1 MKHAQIASNGITL
14 HVAELGE
21 GPPVLLC
28 HGFPDVWRGWRGQM
42 EALAQA
48 GYRAI
53 APDMRGYGRSSAP
66 ADPLL
71 YTPFHCVGDL
81 VGLLDALELPTV
93 TIVGHDFGASIA
105 WNAALLRPD
114 RFTAVFGVS
123 VPFLPLGG
131 PSFLQDI
138 ADSGAVGFYM
148 FDLMK
153 PEAAE
158 EWANAKVTY
167 PSFLYWSSGSPPP
180 SERWNPFAGASA
192 MVRPAPV
199 GFPLWANAEDIAY
212 AVAEFERTGFG
223 PGLRYYNSLQPFFD
237 LSGPFKGMVIHQPS
251 FYLVGELD
259 ALHQMRP
266 TSEAQLREGLPG
278 LRGFVEL
285 PGIGHW
291 VNREA
296 PDTFNDALLGF
307 LSGL

>member
-1 MKHAQIASNGITL
+1 MKYSQIASNGITL

-42 EALAQA
+42 EALAAA

-71 YTPFHCVGDL
+71 YTPFHTIGDL
-81 VGLLDALELPTV
+81 VGVLDALELPAVTV
-93 TIVGHDFGASIA
+93 VGHDFGANVA
-105 WNAALLRPD
+105 WTAALLRPD
-114 RFTAVFGVS
+114 RFSAVFGVS

-131 PSFLQDI
+131 RSFLKDV
-138 ADSGAVGFYM
+138 ADSGAPRFYM
-148 FDLMK
+148 FDQMK
-153 PEAAE
+153 PGAAAL
-158 EWANAKVTY
+158 WANAAVTY

-180 SERWNPFAGASA
+180 AERWNPFAGAAA
-192 MVRPAPV
+192 MVRPARVALPE
-199 GFPLWANAEDIAY
+199 WADAEDVAY

-223 PGLRYYNSLQPFFD
+223 PGLSYYNSIQPFFD
-237 LSGPFKGMVIHQPS
+237 LSGPFKGLVIQQPS

-259 ALHQMRP
+259 AVNQMRP
-266 TSEAQLREGLPG
+266 TSEALLREGLPG
-278 LRGFVEL
+278 LRGFLQL

-291 VNREA
+291 VNRES
-296 PDTFNDALLGF
+296 PDAFNDALLGF
-307 LSGL
+307 LRGL